1 MGKKGFTPLEAI
13 GRQQKA
19 KRPLTGFTLMEII
32 VSVFILSLVMAGFAD
47 VFFFGKRN
55 IVMSRSKIQA
65 GELGK
70 LFLAPLQMDVTMSE
84 RSLGAHNGWGQAN
97 NCLTSNG
104 TIPPCPAAQTIDGI
118 SYTPSYQ
125 IGNVTDPSLQL
136 RKVTVTITWPKPSS

>member
-55 IVMSRSKIQA
+55 IVTSRSKIQA

-84 RSLGAHNGWGQAN
+84 RSLGANNGWGQAN
-97 NCLTSNG
+97 NCLSSNG
-104 TIPPCPAAQTIDGI
+104 IIPPCPAAQTIDGV
-118 SYTPSYQ
+118 SYTPAYS
-125 IGNVTDPSLQL
+125 IGYIPSEPPIL
-136 RKVTVTITWPKPSS
+136 RRVKLTITWPKPSF